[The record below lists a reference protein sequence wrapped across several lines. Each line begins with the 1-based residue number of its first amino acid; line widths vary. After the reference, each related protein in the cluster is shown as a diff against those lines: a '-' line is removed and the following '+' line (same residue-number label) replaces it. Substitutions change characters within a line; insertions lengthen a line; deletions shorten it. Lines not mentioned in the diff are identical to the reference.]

1 MKYRR
6 SVNNEVKTLC
16 CISLS
21 SIFLFSACGQN
32 SNETSHNNNNQNR
45 KSLILMKPATTK
57 IQIRISQTILMKL
70 KVQMNKL
77 SIQTKL

>member
-1 MKYRR
+1 MKL
-6 SVNNEVKTLC
+6 KTLC

-32 SNETSHNNNNQNR
+32 SNETSHNNNNQKTEKN
-45 KSLILMKPATTK
+45 LILMKPATTK

>member
-1 MKYRR
+1 
-6 SVNNEVKTLC
+6 
-16 CISLS
+16 
-21 SIFLFSACGQN
+21 
-32 SNETSHNNNNQNR
+32 
-45 KSLILMKPATTK
+45 MKPATTK

>member
-1 MKYRR
+1 MKL
-6 SVNNEVKTLC
+6 KTLC

-32 SNETSHNNNNQNR
+32 SNETSHNNNNQKQK

>member
-1 MKYRR
+1 MKL
-6 SVNNEVKTLC
+6 KTLC

-21 SIFLFSACGQN
+21 SMFLFSACGQN
-32 SNETSHNNNNQNR
+32 SNETSHNNNQNTE
-45 KSLILMKPATTK
+45 KSLILMKQATTK